1 MDYSNL
7 NNFLQNLELS
17 QKDTEKKFQEKLNN
31 DNCNMYKKEDL
42 MKDSK
47 NQNMLLQRELSLN
60 NSMNYNFQVANP
72 QRFFESSEL
81 KINQNQEINNYRFN
95 NNMISR
101 EDYSRDNRLENF
113 NINSRDLNENENK
126 NKINN
131 GLNNRE
137 LMPTKANFNL
147 AFED

>member
-1 MDYSNL
+1 MDYSNI

-72 QRFFESSEL
+72 QRFFESSKL

-95 NNMISR
+95 NNLISR
-101 EDYSRDNRLENF
+101 EDFKRDNRLENF
-113 NINSRDLNENENK
+113 NINSRDLNENK

-147 AFED
+147 TFDD

>member
-101 EDYSRDNRLENF
+101 DHYSRDNRLENF
-113 NINSRDLNENENK
+113 NINSRDLNENK

>member
-60 NSMNYNFQVANP
+60 NSTNYNFQVANP

-81 KINQNQEINNYRFN
+81 KINQNHEINNYRFN

-113 NINSRDLNENENK
+113 NINSRDLNENK

>member
-81 KINQNQEINNYRFN
+81 KINHNQEINNYRFN

-113 NINSRDLNENENK
+113 NINSRDLNENK

-147 AFED
+147 AFDD

>member
-113 NINSRDLNENENK
+113 NINSRDLNENK

-147 AFED
+147 AFDD

>member
-60 NSMNYNFQVANP
+60 NSMNYNYQVANP

-113 NINSRDLNENENK
+113 NINSRDLNENK

>member
-31 DNCNMYKKEDL
+31 DKCNMYKKEDL

-101 EDYSRDNRLENF
+101 DHYSRDNRLENF
-113 NINSRDLNENENK
+113 NINSRDLNENK

>member
-72 QRFFESSEL
+72 QRFFESSKL
-81 KINQNQEINNYRFN
+81 KINQNKEINDYRFN

-113 NINSRDLNENENK
+113 NINSRDLNENK